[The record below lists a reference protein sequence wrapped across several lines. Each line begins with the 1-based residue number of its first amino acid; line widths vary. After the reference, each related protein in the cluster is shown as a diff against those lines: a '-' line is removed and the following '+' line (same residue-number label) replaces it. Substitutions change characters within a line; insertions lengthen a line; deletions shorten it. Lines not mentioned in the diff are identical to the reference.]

1 MLNSVGTPESIT
13 ESMQLLRRGGRQILL
28 ALEAGDATLPLSVLS
43 GERVLTVSANNTYPE
58 FPEALR
64 LVTAGAVQCRPL
76 ITHRFPLDR
85 AADAFDVAERRA
97 ETGAIKVVL
106 HP

>member
-1 MLNSVGTPESIT
+1 V
-13 ESMQLLRRGGRQILL
+13 ESMGLLRRGGRQVLL
-28 ALEAGDATLPLSVLS
+28 ALEAGDVTLPSSALA

-64 LVTAGAVQCRPL
+64 LVTSDAVKCRPL
-76 ITHRFPLDR
+76 ITHHFPFAR
-85 AADAFDVAERRA
+85 AAEAFGVAERRA

>member
-1 MLNSVGTPESIT
+1 M
-13 ESMQLLRRGGRQILL
+13 LL
-28 ALEAGDATLPLSVLS
+28 ALETGSVTLPLNLLA

-64 LVTAGAVQCRPL
+64 LVATGAVQCRPL
-76 ITHRFPLDR
+76 ITHYFPLEQ
-85 AADAFDVAERRA
+85 ATEAFRVAEHRT